1 MASTPEKTVRLV
13 LVLLAVGLLLGMAR
27 PRVLPP
33 APIVHSQRPDVVL
46 ITIDT
51 LRADAVGFAGN
62 RRAAT
67 PVLDRLA
74 GAGRVFPNAHAHNV
88 LTLPSHTNILTGLYP
103 YQHGVRDNS
112 GFRLAPSIPTLAT
125 VLHAAGY
132 GTGAFIGGFPLD
144 AQFGLNRGFDVYDC
158 RLNRGSGA
166 GGFASAERR
175 GDQVVAA
182 ALAWWRQQR
191 AKGRPRFLWVHLFD
205 PHAPYDPPEPFR
217 SRFASNLYLGE
228 VAAADSFLAPL
239 LGPFL
244 DGNAAAA
251 PFVVV
256 TADHG
261 ESLGE
266 HGELTHGLFAYEATL
281 KVPLVLWGRSVIPG
295 RDLRP
300 ARHIDIFPTVLQ
312 AAGVSLPAG
321 GVRAYAGRSL
331 LSPAAAAP
339 EDSYFEAL
347 SAALDRG
354 WAPLRGVL
362 HRGRKLISLP
372 LPEVYDLERDPRE
385 VHNLYGREHARA
397 REVLLALPR
406 EPSWPPRRQD
416 LPPESLARLASL
428 GYLASAGGAPVRFG
442 PEDDPKRL
450 IGLERQMHGVVEL
463 SSRGRLDAA
472 VRLARDVV
480 ARRPQMPI
488 GQRMLAETL
497 LAAGRTQE
505 ALAAM
510 EAARR
515 RGAASPE
522 LLRQLGLTLA
532 QVGRTAEALAVLGP
546 LAAGGS
552 PQSLDALSLALSQ
565 AGRLREAADVA
576 RRAIAADPGDAR
588 AYQQMGMI
596 ELRLGRWNEARDD
609 LRKAVELSP
618 R

>member
-1 MASTPEKTVRLV
+1 MSAIKKTFWVSSLV
-13 LVLLAVGLLLGMAR
+13 LTSGLVLGMAR
-27 PRVLPP
+27 PPGLPA
-33 APIVHSQRPDVVL
+33 APIAHSLRPDVVL

-62 RRAAT
+62 RLAAT

-74 GAGRVFPNAHAHNV
+74 AAGRVFPNAHAHNV
-88 LTLPSHTNILTGLYP
+88 MTLPSHTNILTGLYP
-103 YQHGVRDNS
+103 YQHGVRDNN
-112 GFRLAPSIPTLAT
+112 GFRLAPAIPTLAT
-125 VLHAAGY
+125 LLHAAGY
-132 GTGAFIGGFPLD
+132 STGAFIGGFPLD
-144 AQFGLNRGFDVYDC
+144 PQFGLNRGFDVYDC
-158 RLNRGSGA
+158 RLTRSSGA
-166 GGFASAERR
+166 GGFAFAERR
-175 GDQVVAA
+175 GDEVVAA
-182 ALAWWRQQR
+182 ALAWWRQTKP
-191 AKGRPRFLWVHLFD
+191 KGRPRFLWVHLFD

-217 SRFASNLYLGE
+217 SRFAANPYLGE
-228 VAAADSFLAPL
+228 VAAADAFLAPL

-244 DGNAAAA
+244 DGTGAE

-281 KVPLVLWGRSVIPG
+281 RVPLVLWGRGIAPG

-300 ARHIDIFPTVLQ
+300 ARHVDIFPTVLA
-312 AAGVSLPAG
+312 AAGVSLPG
-321 GVRAYAGRSL
+321 GPGVRGYPGRSL
-331 LSPAAAAP
+331 LSPAVAVA

-347 SAALDRG
+347 SATLNRG
-354 WAPLRGVL
+354 WAPLRGML
-362 HRGRKLISLP
+362 HLGRKLISLP

-385 VHNLYGREHARA
+385 AHNLYVREHAQA
-397 REVLLALPR
+397 REVFLALPR
-406 EPSWPPRRQD
+406 EPFWPPRRQD
-416 LPPESLARLASL
+416 APPESAARLRSL
-428 GYLASAGGAPVRFG
+428 GYVAAAGGTPVRFG
-442 PEDDPKRL
+442 AGDDPKLL
-450 IGLERQMHGVVEL
+450 IGLDRKMHDVVDL
-463 SSRGRLDAA
+463 SSRGQLDAA
-472 VRLARDVV
+472 VRLAREVV
-480 ARRPQMPI
+480 SQRPQMPI
-488 GQRMLAETL
+488 GQQMLAETL

-510 EAARR
+510 AAARR

-552 PQSLDALSLALSQ
+552 SQSLDALSLALSQ
-565 AGRLREAADVA
+565 AGRLREAAEAA
-576 RRAIAADPGDAR
+576 RRAIAADPGNAR

-596 ELRLGRWNEARDD
+596 ELRLGRWSEARDY